1 MPLKLRQ
8 IVLMSFLMILIF
20 FGAEKTGH
28 AQERLQVRG
37 YGNAHFMDHAGTP
50 NVMDDPNTPEV
61 EDDKS
66 LDDGFFQL
74 REFSLFFDF
83 LITDEIIAST
93 EIEAAD
99 NGNTYTANY
108 AYIDIQAAENVNI
121 RVGKILVPFLWYN
134 ENKPSFKQNLM
145 SQPFTAF
152 NIAPVIGAPFV
163 NNGFGWSDAGAVLNL
178 CCLGA
183 NIGFLDLKLAM
194 INGLGSNS
202 DVLDDNTVNLND
214 GTGTSIRPRDGL
226 IQNETSTELRDN
238 NNNKAFVGKLTFK
251 AADLPFDMGISW
263 YQGKWDKASS
273 KSLRMAGAHL
283 NWLGETW
290 TLKGEYV
297 KAQVE
302 QDAGPGATVAINT
315 ATGDYTMQAWYVEG
329 SVVPARYKND
339 KYLRLI
345 IRYDDVD
352 TNDKVAFTPWDRS
365 RITAGM
371 EWQFAHNTRFRYE
384 WQRHEIDD
392 FENAP
397 SPYKNAGG
405 EERIKM
411 HMVSLIFSF

>member
-8 IVLMSFLMILIF
+8 IILISFLIALTF
-20 FGAEKTGH
+20 LGAEKIGY

-37 YGNAHFMDHAGTP
+37 YGNTHFMDHAGTP

-61 EDDKS
+61 EDDTS
-66 LDDGFFQL
+66 LNDGFFQL

-108 AYIDIQAAENVNI
+108 AYIDIQVSDNVNI
-121 RVGKILVPFLWYN
+121 RAGKILVPFLSYN

-163 NNGFGWSDAGAVLNL
+163 NSGFGWSDAGAVLNL

-202 DVLDDNTVNLND
+202 DILDDNTVYLDD
-214 GTGTSIRPRDGL
+214 GTGTSVRPRDGL

-238 NNNKAFVGKLTFK
+238 NNNKALVGKLTFK

-273 KSLRMAGAHL
+273 KNLRMAGAHL
-283 NWLGETW
+283 NWVGETW

-302 QDAGPGATVAINT
+302 QNTGPGATVSINT
-315 ATGDYTMQAWYVEG
+315 ATGDYNMQAWYVEG
-329 SVVPARYKND
+329 SVVPARYQND

-345 IRYDDVD
+345 VRYDDVD